1 MRPGVLDRLAPLV
14 SALMKRVNIRSRR
27 LRRFVVWL
35 TAPLRRRDM
44 TIWLGANAGR
54 KINATHSQLGA
65 LLGTTEPELQRRLSA
80 LLEPGQVLFDV
91 GANIGF
97 FSLLG
102 ASLVGAD
109 GSVYAF
115 DPVPDHAEA
124 IRHNLALNDIR
135 NVTVIEKAVADRADR
150 ARLLVPPESTG
161 ARLDRRAPGPRESSL
176 DVEVVTLDELVDSDV
191 IRPPD
196 VVKIDVEGAEVEVV
210 RGMARTLAR
219 HRPIVLCEM
228 HGRNREYAELLTAMD
243 YEVRT
248 LNGGAVE
255 TAPAYAVNTEAR
267 PSRQ

>member
-97 FSLLG
+97 FS
-102 ASLVGAD
+102 
-109 GSVYAF
+109 
-115 DPVPDHAEA
+115 
-124 IRHNLALNDIR
+124 
-135 NVTVIEKAVADRADR
+135 
-150 ARLLVPPESTG
+150 
-161 ARLDRRAPGPRESSL
+161 
-176 DVEVVTLDELVDSDV
+176 
-191 IRPPD
+191 
-196 VVKIDVEGAEVEVV
+196 
-210 RGMARTLAR
+210 
-219 HRPIVLCEM
+219 
-228 HGRNREYAELLTAMD
+228 
-243 YEVRT
+243 
-248 LNGGAVE
+248 
-255 TAPAYAVNTEAR
+255 
-267 PSRQ
+267 